1 MSGRPTLY
9 TAEIAD
15 RILDALTR
23 GCSLNSACGDDAMP
37 QPSTVLD
44 WVREDRESFCGA
56 LPRGT
61 RRGHALMAR
70 FTLYTPLI
78 ADLILRNCAAAA
90 R

>member
-1 MSGRPTLY
+1 
-9 TAEIAD
+9 
-15 RILDALTR
+15 
-23 GCSLNSACGDDAMP
+23 MP